1 MGMLRTVT
9 LNTGFDDYYTVSGL
23 AWGGLGR
30 MHGFR
35 SVCSGKGISCART
48 AVALGVPT
56 KAYALIGIDDADH
69 YSTRLEDEGMDHFLV
84 PVPGAT
90 RHNLT
95 LLDATAEKVGAHF
108 VAKGFTLG
116 GPEQVSPMMERVLA
130 DVVPGDVVT
139 LNGSTPAGLPDDT
152 WAELAAGCLARGARV
167 VVDAQQAAF
176 RAALNVPGVTAFK
189 PNDDEIL
196 ALAGIQDLPADRR
209 VPAALDALTAA
220 GTAIPLV
227 SLGSRGVAT
236 LRGGVP
242 VRTWCP
248 VAAPVQSVMAGDAF
262 VAGLAQGLLAEADPE
277 ACIARALAAAAA
289 HVAGLEGPALREQA
303 ERNVA
308 AVRSERLT

>member
-1 MGMLRTVT
+1 MGTLRTVT

-23 AWGGLGR
+23 TWGGLGR

-48 AVALGVPT
+48 ALALGVPT
-56 KAYALIGIDDADH
+56 TAYALIGSDDADG
-69 YSTRLEDEGMDHFLV
+69 YSARLTNEGMDHFLV

-95 LLDATAEKVGAHF
+95 LLDATGDKVGAHF
-108 VAKGFTLG
+108 VAKGFTLD
-116 GPEQVSPMMERVLA
+116 GPAEVALLIDRVLA

-139 LNGSTPAGLPDDT
+139 LNGSTPTGLPDGT
-152 WAELAAGCLARGARV
+152 WAGLAAGCLERGAKV
-167 VVDAQQAAF
+167 IVDAQQAAF
-176 RAALNVPGVTAFK
+176 RSALEVGGVTAFK

-196 ALAGIQDLPADRR
+196 ALAGIEGLPVDRR
-209 VPAALDALTAA
+209 VPAALDALAAA

-236 LRGGVP
+236 LRDGVP
-242 VRTWCP
+242 VRMWCP
-248 VAAPVQSVMAGDAF
+248 VDAPVQSVMAGDAF
-262 VAGLAQGLLAEADPE
+262 VAGLAQGLLAGEDPD
-277 ACIARALAAAAA
+277 ACITSALAAAAA
-289 HVAGLEGPALREQA
+289 HVAGLEGSALRVQA

-308 AVRSERLT
+308 AVRSEPLA